1 MSIKMFSRNRLFA
14 LAAALLFSIISV
26 VAVFSA
32 QDSVKPPVWV
42 GIYAAGW
49 KVGLKWTP
57 ANGAVLY
64 KIYRSVSSGGH
75 YNLIAST
82 TDDSYI
88 DPSVR
93 IGETYYYVLKSV
105 GTDNK
110 ESDYSEERY
119 IKVPVAKEAVP
130 VQPPEWVGALVGRR
144 RIRLAWNPSASPDVL
159 AYNVYRSADPTK
171 GFQLIGSTQD
181 TNLTDTDIKEGETY
195 YYAVSALDRNFRE
208 TKLGPVQTVRYA
220 PPEEKPGVRSVRPG
234 APEMP
239 PRIIPKKL
247 TVRRTRRVGYILRW
261 KDRRPLFSPTDIVL
275 GRDGKIYV
283 SDTGDSMIQVFKPG
297 GAFIRSIGEYG
308 TKPGEFEKLLG
319 VDVNGKDEV
328 LAVDAYTGTIQKF
341 DKKGRLIMYKKMLED
356 GKAIALDLGRKKPV
370 EVFGIIKGLF
380 APDGSLYIIDNF
392 NDCIEIYSSTG
403 KYIKTF
409 GGKGRQDGKFLSP
422 TFAVFGKD
430 GHLYVSDC
438 MNARVQVF
446 DKDGHFLWKFGG
458 YGNIAGTFGRPKGIC
473 IDKAGNIYVSDSM
486 SNAIQVFD
494 RHGRFKYALAN
505 EMGKQ
510 IDMATPNGIA
520 IDKNKDI
527 YIVEK
532 LVNRIQIRQVE

>member
-1 MSIKMFSRNRLFA
+1 MGSKMFTRNKLVA
-14 LAAALLFSIISV
+14 LAAASLLFILSV
-26 VAVFSA
+26 VAAFPA
-32 QDSVKPPVWV
+32 QDSVKPPIWV
-42 GIYAAGW
+42 GIYIAAE

-57 ANGAVLY
+57 VKGAVRY
-64 KIYRSVSSGGH
+64 KIYRSISSGGQ

-88 DPSVR
+88 DPTVL

-105 GTDNK
+105 GAGSK
-110 ESDYSEERY
+110 ESGYSEERY
-119 IKVPVAKEAVP
+119 IKVPVVKETVP

-144 RIRLAWNPSASPDVL
+144 RIRLAWNPSASKDVL

-181 TNLTDTDIKEGETY
+181 TSLTDTDIKEGETY

-208 TKLGPVQTVRYA
+208 TKLGKVQTVRYA
-220 PPEEKPGVRSVRPG
+220 PSEGKPGVGAVRPG
-234 APEMP
+234 ASEMP
-239 PRIIPKKL
+239 PRIIPTRL
-247 TVRRTRRVGYILRW
+247 TIRRTRRVGYILRW
-261 KDRRPLFSPTDIVL
+261 KNRRPLFSPTDVVL
-275 GRDGKIYV
+275 GKDGKIYV

-297 GAFIRSIGEYG
+297 GAFIRSIGKFG
-308 TKPGEFEKLLG
+308 TKPGQFEKLLG
-319 VDVNGKDEV
+319 VDVNDKDEV

-341 DKKGRLIMYKKMLED
+341 DKKGRLIMFKKMLD
-356 GKAIALDLGRKKPV
+356 DSKAIALDLGRKKPV

-380 APDGSLYIIDNF
+380 APDGNLYIIDNF
-392 NDCIEIYSSTG
+392 NDCVEIYSPTG

-422 TFAVFGKD
+422 TFAIFGKD

-505 EMGKQ
+505 RMGKQ

-520 IDKNKDI
+520 IDKDKRI

>member
-1 MSIKMFSRNRLFA
+1 MSSKIVSRSS
-14 LAAALLFSIISV
+14 LLSLSV
-26 VAVFSA
+26 VLLLSLLSVATVFSA
-32 QDSVKPPVWV
+32 QDSIKPPVWI
-42 GIYAAGW
+42 GIYVAAG
-49 KVGLKWTP
+49 KVGLKWTS
-57 ANGAVLY
+57 AKGAVRY
-64 KIYRSVSSGGH
+64 KIYRSIFSGGH
-75 YNLIAST
+75 YKLVAAT

-88 DPSVR
+88 DPSVLA
-93 IGETYYYVLKSV
+93 GETYYYVLKSV
-105 GTDNK
+105 GAGDK
-110 ESDYSEERY
+110 ESGYSEERY
-119 IKVPVAKEAVP
+119 IKITVARAAVP
-130 VQPPEWVGALVGRR
+130 VQPPEWVGALVGSR
-144 RIRLAWNPSASPDVL
+144 RIRLAWNPSASPDIL
-159 AYNVYRSADPTK
+159 AYNVYRSTDPNK

-195 YYAVSALDRNFRE
+195 YYALSALDKNFKE
-208 TKLGPVQTVRYA
+208 TKLGKVQTVRFA
-220 PPEEKPGVRSVRPG
+220 PPEEKPGAVKPG

-239 PRIIPKKL
+239 PKIIPEEL
-247 TVRRTRRVGYILRW
+247 TVKRTRRVGFILRW
-261 KDRRPLFSPTDIVL
+261 KDRRPLFSPTDVVL
-275 GRDGKIYV
+275 GPDGKIYV

-297 GAFIRSIGEYG
+297 GAYIRSIGEYG

-319 VDVNGKDEV
+319 VDVDADGEV
-328 LAVDAYTGTIQKF
+328 LAVDAYTGKIQKF
-341 DKKGRLIMYKKMLED
+341 DKEGRLIMYKKMLED
-356 GKAIALDLGRKKPV
+356 GKAIAVDLGRKKPIT
-370 EVFGIIKGLF
+370 VFGIIKGLF
-380 APDGSLYIIDNF
+380 SPDGRLYIIDNF
-392 NDCIEIYSSTG
+392 NDCVEIYSSTG

-473 IDKAGNIYVSDSM
+473 IDKDGNIYVSDSM
-486 SNAIQVFD
+486 SNAIHVFD
-494 RHGRFKYALAN
+494 EHGRFRYALAN
-505 EMGKQ
+505 ERGKQ

-520 IDKNKDI
+520 IDKNKRI